1 MKKMVCAVL
10 CTATLLSTLP
20 MLPVQAAFGDQTTIQ
35 QVVGALGII
44 TGDQT
49 GNLNLTGNVTRAEF
63 AKMLV
68 SASTLKD
75 TVSPTGNASPFQDVP
90 YTHWAANYI
99 KTAVS
104 QGWLTGY
111 LDGSYRPENNVTA
124 AEAATAVL
132 KLLGYTSSDF
142 SGAYPSGQMALY
154 KSLGLGDGISA
165 SAKTTMSRQSCMRLF
180 FNLLSV
186 KSKDS
191 SDKYAVTLGYS
202 LDSDG
207 NPDYTDLL
215 QSTMD
220 GPVVLGSTGW
230 QGVLSFTPATVYRN
244 GSSATAADLQPYDVL
259 YYSESRKTVWAYA
272 RRVTGTYEK
281 ASPNKEAP
289 TSVTVAGTE
298 YSVTSSMAVS
308 ALGSEGGLAL
318 GSNVTLLLGKN
329 GDVVMAYAASD
340 LASDLIGVVTAEGT
354 QNYTNANGST
364 YSAQTLTLTAPDGES
379 YTVPFSSSN
388 SGIGMGSLVRVAY
401 TSSGTAVTSLSGSS
415 SGATG
420 KVSASASK
428 IGSTTVASDVN
439 ILDVTDTGG
448 VRIYLSRINGMTLD
462 SSDVRYVEKN
472 SAGQIKTLLL
482 NDVTG
487 DQYSYGIVL
496 SAKETSLGM
505 SISGS
510 YKWLIDGV
518 TSAQSTSSSSLGA
531 SAGPARFTMSG
542 SQVESVKSL
551 TLLKNVAAITGTTVQ
566 NSDGETHTI
575 WDHAAAYVLE
585 NSTYSGIDRN
595 ELNLADYTI
604 RAYYDKSDAEGGRIR
619 VLIATPKS

>member
-20 MLPVQAAFGDQTTIQ
+20 AQAAFGDQTTIQ

-44 TGDQT
+44 TGDQN
-49 GNLNLTGNVTRAEF
+49 GSLNLTNNVTRAEF

-75 TVSPTGNASPFQDVP
+75 TVSPTGNASPFKDVP

-132 KLLGYTSSDF
+132 KLLGYKSTDF

-154 KSLGLGDGISA
+154 KSLGLGDGITA
-165 SAKTTMSRQSCMRLF
+165 SAATTMSRQNCMRLF

-191 SDKYAVTLGYS
+191 SDKYAVALGYS

-220 GPVVLGSTGW
+220 GPVVVGSSGW
-230 QGVLSFTPATVYRN
+230 QSALSFTPSTVYRN

-259 YYSESRKTVWAYA
+259 YYSESRGTVWAYA

-298 YSVTSSMAVS
+298 YAVTSSMAVS

-340 LASDLIGVVTAEGT
+340 LASDLIGVVTATGT
-354 QNYTNANGST
+354 QNYTSANGST
-364 YSAQTLTLTAPDGES
+364 YSAQTITLTAPDGES
-379 YTVPFSSSN
+379 YTVPYSSSN
-388 SGIGMGSLVRVAY
+388 SSIGVGSLVRVAY
-401 TSSGTAVTSLSGSS
+401 TSSGTTVSTLSRSS
-415 SGATG
+415 SISG
-420 KVSASASK
+420 KVSASGSK
-428 IGSTTVASDVN
+428 IGSTAVASDVN

-448 VRIYLSRINGMTLD
+448 ARIYLSRIDGMTLD
-462 SSDVRYVEKN
+462 SSDVLYVEKN

-496 SAKETSLGM
+496 SAKESSSDM

-518 TSAQSTSSSSLGA
+518 TSAQSTSNSSFGA
-531 SAGPARFTMSG
+531 SSGPARFTMSG
-542 SQVESVKSL
+542 TQVQAVKSL
-551 TLLKNVAAITGTTVQ
+551 TQLKNVSAITGTTVQ

-575 WDHAAAYVLE
+575 WDRAAAYLYV
-585 NSTYSGIDRN
+585 NSTYSTIDRN

-604 RAYYDKSDAEGGRIR
+604 RAYYDKNDTDGGRVR